1 MNLIQEL
8 IGEINAFHIIIF
20 ITILNISLTLTS
32 IWIFLS
38 DRTMRENVSRRLS
51 DCEHAIMVIKDY
63 AREIEN
69 DSSLNGVGIDGLQK
83 SIKLMKKDLKKME
96 QSLARFAPPLDENT
110 DYKTV
115 TVVNAKLK

>member
-8 IGEINAFHIIIF
+8 IGEINAFHVIIF
-20 ITILNISLTLTS
+20 ITVLNVAMSLTS
-32 IWIFLS
+32 IWIILT
-38 DRTMRENVSRRLS
+38 DRTIREDVSRRVS
-51 DCEHAIMVIKDY
+51 ECENAIMVIKEY

-83 SIKLMKKDLKKME
+83 SIKLMKKDIKKME
-96 QSLARFAPPLDENT
+96 QSLARFAPPLDENKE
-110 DYKTV
+110 YKTV